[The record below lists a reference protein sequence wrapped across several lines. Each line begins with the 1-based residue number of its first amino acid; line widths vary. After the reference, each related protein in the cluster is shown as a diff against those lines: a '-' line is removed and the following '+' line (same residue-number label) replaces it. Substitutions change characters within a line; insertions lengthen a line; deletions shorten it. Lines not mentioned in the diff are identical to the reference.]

1 MNSISSG
8 KLTNEGKKL
17 LKIDE
22 LMKLNISNLNIY
34 TIPLFDNELISFGRN
49 IGKFLQLLIHPRLS
63 PTFLHTAIKL
73 TLENGIIVIIEYGQY
88 YSEDSE
94 MKNSN
99 IFSCFSNSSD
109 SSQNC
114 RIEKNDFIYYYINK
128 DGVRLTIIEQD
139 ILEDFIDYVNYGFS
153 KYFINLEGEFIPD
166 IDKTISQMVKKSVSP
181 ITYFLLR
188 NNNLNEYLLIIM
200 ACKHYKIP
208 FSQYYKLKKLK
219 DFKFIECEI
228 KKQMNLEEL
237 IIYCKGEKWEANKYN
252 VFMHNCQD
260 FVAEIIK
267 VTKAI
272 RIHNKDKIRTYE
284 KLILPGCIISQLWD
298 NEKLS
303 AINTIGRIPILG
315 FLFDGI
321 IGPFIK

>member
-1 MNSISSG
+1 
-8 KLTNEGKKL
+8 
-17 LKIDE
+17 
-22 LMKLNISNLNIY
+22 
-34 TIPLFDNELISFGRN
+34 
-49 IGKFLQLLIHPRLS
+49 
-63 PTFLHTAIKL
+63 
-73 TLENGIIVIIEYGQY
+73 
-88 YSEDSE
+88 
-94 MKNSN
+94 
-99 IFSCFSNSSD
+99 
-109 SSQNC
+109 
-114 RIEKNDFIYYYINK
+114 
-128 DGVRLTIIEQD
+128 
-139 ILEDFIDYVNYGFS
+139 
-153 KYFINLEGEFIPD
+153 
-166 IDKTISQMVKKSVSP
+166 MVKKSVSP

-237 IIYCKGEKWEANKYN
+237 ITYCKREKWEANKYN

-303 AINTIGRIPILG
+303 SINTIGRIPMLG
-315 FLFDGI
+315 ILFDGI